1 MCLPF
6 ISLCIEN
13 KRLVDFVINGESK
26 YLRYRENSRMLSK
39 QNKSSIRLLVSSF
52 ILLRIILSIRDI
64 SLLLV
69 GEKDT
74 KN

>member
-13 KRLVDFVINGESK
+13 KRLVDFVINGERK

-52 ILLRIILSIRDI
+52 ILLRIILSIPDI